1 MLAHKARVE
10 NGRLKLDEPT
20 DLPEGAELEL
30 VPLDDGMT
38 DEQRAEAMEGIR
50 EGLAQ
55 VLAGQSI
62 DADEVL
68 AEILAD

>member
-1 MLAHKARVE
+1 MLAHKARVQ

-20 DLPEGAELEL
+20 DLPEGSELEL
-30 VPLDDGMT
+30 VPVNDVMT
-38 DEQRAEAMEGIR
+38 DDQRQEVMAGIR

-55 VLAGQSI
+55 LRAGQSI
-62 DADEVL
+62 DADEVI

>member
-20 DLPEGAELEL
+20 DLPEGTELEL
-30 VPLDDGMT
+30 VPAYDELT
-38 DEQRAEAMEGIR
+38 DEQRAEVMAAIN

-55 VLAGQSI
+55 VRAGQSV
-62 DADEVL
+62 DFDEV
-68 AEILAD
+68 IADLSAD